1 MRFEIDQKNKK
12 KQFNVLIS
20 RAEERLEEAKI
31 LFRKKHCNGAI
42 SRAYYS
48 FFETAHAVLITKGI
62 SAKTH
67 AGLITLFSLH
77 FVKTKQ
83 IPVKFI
89 RFFKQAKEAREE
101 ADYGLLKK
109 FTKKE
114 TEKIIETAEE
124 FIKLVKSKFEV

>member
-1 MRFEIDQKNKK
+1 MRFKIDPKNKK
-12 KQFNVLIS
+12 RQFDILIS

-31 LFRKKHCNGAI
+31 LFQKEHCNGAV

-48 FFETAHAVLITKGI
+48 FFETAHAVLITKGMT
-62 SAKTH
+62 AKTH
-67 AGLITLFSLH
+67 AGLIALFSLH
-77 FVKTKQ
+77 FIKTKK
-83 IPVKFI
+83 IPLKFV

-114 TEKIIETAEE
+114 TEKIIETAKE
-124 FIKLVKSKFEV
+124 FIKLVKSKFKV

>member
-1 MRFEIDQKNKK
+1 MRFKIDPKNRK
-12 KQFNVLIS
+12 KQFDVLIS

-31 LFRKKHCNGAI
+31 LFRKEHCNGAI

-77 FVKTKQ
+77 FIKTKQ
-83 IPVKFI
+83 IPEKFI

-124 FIKLVKSKFEV
+124 FIKLVKDKFEV

>member
-1 MRFEIDQKNKK
+1 MRFKIDPKNRK
-12 KQFNVLIS
+12 KQFDVLIS

-31 LFRKKHCNGAI
+31 LFRKEHCNGAI

-77 FVKTKQ
+77 FIKTKQ

-101 ADYGLLKK
+101 ADYEIYKD
-109 FTKKE
+109 FSKE
-114 TEKIIETAEE
+114 AVETGIKAAKE
-124 FIKLVKSKFEV
+124 FIRRVEEIINI